1 MSKLGKRVS
10 RWLTRQSRV
19 RKTVRELSALTN
31 RELSDIGVAR
41 CDIYRIARDL
51 V

>member
-1 MSKLGKRVS
+1 MSIGKKVS
-10 RWLTRQSRV
+10 RWLRRQSRL

>member
-1 MSKLGKRVS
+1 MSKIGRRVS
-10 RWLTRQSRV
+10 SWLLRQSRL
-19 RKTVRELSALTN
+19 RKTVRELSALSN